1 MLFWGLFDFWP
12 TIDLL
17 QPPKATESYRKLLKV
32 NIFQNPQS
40 RIIPPFSPT
49 TASYRKPK
57 VALVMSR
64 SCVQVASAAP
74 RRGKSFDLPYFF
86 FKIYGFVLST
96 SAPLSHKTSW
106 VLWESYS
113 FINALAMFHCRYQ
126 LVANC
131 VLGTAVFVYGQGQ
144 KMKLYRSVVNLC
156 NHL

>member
-1 MLFWGLFDFWP
+1 MLFLGYLDFWP

-86 FKIYGFVLST
+86 AKNLSC
-96 SAPLSHKTSW
+96 APSFLLFRKKARSRDVGDAIPYDISHI
-106 VLWESYS
+106 
-113 FINALAMFHCRYQ
+113 FR
-126 LVANC
+126 LVVEGGSRLPVRCSSNWA
-131 VLGTAVFVYGQGQ
+131 
-144 KMKLYRSVVNLC
+144 VVNLC

>member
-1 MLFWGLFDFWP
+1 MLFLGYLDFWP

-32 NIFQNPQS
+32 NIFQNLQS

-86 FKIYGFVLST
+86 YKKYGFVLST
-96 SAPLSHKTSW
+96 AAPLSHKTSW
-106 VLWESYS
+106 VLWEPYS
-113 FINALAMFHCRYQ
+113 LVNAFATFRCRYHLFARAPSAQ
-126 LVANC
+126 TYIQTFTTFAHNLISVI
-131 VLGTAVFVYGQGQ
+131 FV
-144 KMKLYRSVVNLC
+144 NTC
-156 NHL
+156 